1 MNRTLNSFN
10 NLQLSER
17 NVSDLINTSAKKP
30 CVLDPMLTC
39 LIYDSLDV
47 LWSVTTRMVNAS
59 LSLGHFSDEWKEPAV
74 NPLLK
79 KGARDLDHKNLRLV
93 SNL

>member
-1 MNRTLNSFN
+1 MNRTLNSLN
-10 NLQLSER
+10 NLQLSEQ
-17 NVSDLINTSAKKP
+17 NVSDLINTSAKKS

-47 LWSVTTRMVNAS
+47 LLLVTTRTVNAS
-59 LSLGHFSDEWKEPAV
+59 LSLGHFPDEWKEPAV

-79 KGARDLDHKNLRLV
+79 KGARDSDHKNLRPV